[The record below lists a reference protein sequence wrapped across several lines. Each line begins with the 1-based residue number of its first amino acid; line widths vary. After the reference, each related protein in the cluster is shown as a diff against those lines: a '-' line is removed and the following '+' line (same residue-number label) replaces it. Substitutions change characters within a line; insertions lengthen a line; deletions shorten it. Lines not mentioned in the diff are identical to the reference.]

1 MRRRL
6 LPSLTALRTFEAV
19 ARCMSFTEA
28 AGELNVTQ
36 SAASRQV
43 RVLEDYVGGPLFM
56 RTRGRLELTEEGRAY
71 AAELKDALDRME
83 LATLQAMTF
92 ERGGGVLRIGA
103 LPTFATRWLIPRL
116 SGFTKAHPKI
126 TLNLTAGDG
135 TVDFSAQG
143 IDLAIRFGTGQW
155 PDAVSY
161 RLGLREEMIV
171 VCSPELL
178 ERGIVP
184 DDPMCLAD
192 HVLLQHTT
200 RPLAWSQWL
209 TDAGITDLNPEMG
222 PSFEHFFMLIQAAV
236 AGLGLAL
243 LPRFLIDDELRSGAL
258 VSPFARN
265 TIYDG
270 GYYLICPTARRDLSK
285 IRAFRDWLLAESAVP
300 SGV

>member
-1 MRRRL
+1 
-6 LPSLTALRTFEAV
+6 
-19 ARCMSFTEA
+19 
-28 AGELNVTQ
+28 
-36 SAASRQV
+36 
-43 RVLEDYVGGPLFM
+43 
-56 RTRGRLELTEEGRAY
+56 
-71 AAELKDALDRME
+71 
-83 LATLQAMTF
+83 
-92 ERGGGVLRIGA
+92 
-103 LPTFATRWLIPRL
+103 
-116 SGFTKAHPKI
+116 
-126 TLNLTAGDG
+126 
-135 TVDFSAQG
+135 
-143 IDLAIRFGTGQW
+143 
-155 PDAVSY
+155 
-161 RLGLREEMIV
+161 MIV

-200 RPLAWSQWL
+200 RPLAWAQWL

-270 GYYLICPTARRDLSK
+270 GYYLICPAARRDLSK
-285 IRAFRDWLLAESAVP
+285 IRAFRDWLLAESAAP
-300 SGV
+300 SSV